1 MAAITDY
8 QWRYGDLT
16 LGRGTDYGI
25 RAVSGL
31 EDLSIRSGS
40 IPTPR
45 RDGSIQADHFVS
57 SRDIVME
64 ITVAGEKD
72 SDARADALA
81 ALYAQFNRSDDPI
94 SLSFKEP
101 GYERRHIW
109 ARVIGRSVP
118 RNPSSAFLRASTFR
132 LIAEDPRIYSVDKKT
147 GIMDVYDSATGGFD
161 LPVIDFPVNF
171 DPSAATTE
179 VNINNAGDADA
190 YPVITVFGPPTGTL
204 TALEITNTRNGDVLD
219 IDTTLVVDQI
229 LTIDM
234 GAYITANGDDIISL
248 DGSTRFG
255 DWQTPRIPLRLA
267 PGDNTLRFEITGTTT
282 DAKASITMQD
292 TWL

>member
-16 LGRGTDYGI
+16 MGRGTDYGI

-57 SRDIVME
+57 SREIIME
-64 ITVAGEKD
+64 ITVAGVKD
-72 SDARADALA
+72 SQARADALA
-81 ALYAQFNRSDDPI
+81 ALYKQFGRADVPV

-101 GYERRHIW
+101 GYARRHIW
-109 ARVIGRSVP
+109 CRPIGRSVP
-118 RNPSSAFLRASTFR
+118 RNPSSAFLRASSFR
-132 LIAEDPRIYSVDKKT
+132 LIAEDPRIYSVDTKT

-161 LPVIDFPVNF
+161 FAADFPEDF
-171 DPSAATTE
+171 TISAATTE
-179 VNINNAGDADA
+179 VNIKNEGDADA

-219 IDTTLVVDQI
+219 IDVTLVIDQI

-234 GAYITANGDDIISL
+234 RAYITANGDDIIAL

-255 DWQTPRIPLRLA
+255 DWQTPRIPLRIS
-267 PGDNTLRFEITGTTT
+267 PGDNVLRFEITGTST
-282 DAKASITMQD
+282 DAKATVVMQD

>member
-57 SRDIVME
+57 SREIVME
-64 ITVAGEKD
+64 ITVAGVKD
-72 SDARADALA
+72 SDERADLLA
-81 ALYAQFNRSDDPI
+81 ALYAQFNRSDEPV

-101 GYERRHIW
+101 GYARRNVW

-118 RNPSSAFLRASTFR
+118 RNPSSAFVRASTFR
-132 LIAEDPRIYSVDKKT
+132 LIAEDPRIYSVDRKD

-161 LPVIDFPVNF
+161 FPATF
-171 DPSAATTE
+171 PETFSIHTATTE
-179 VNINNAGDADA
+179 VNINNEGDADA
-190 YPVITVFGPPTGTL
+190 YPLITVFGPPTGTL
-204 TALEITNTRNGDVLD
+204 TAMEITNTRNGDVLD
-219 IDTTLVVDQI
+219 IDTTLVIDQV

-234 GAYITANGDDIISL
+234 RAYITANGDDIISL

-255 DWQTPRIPLRLA
+255 DWQTPRIPLRIA
-267 PGDNTLRFEITGTTT
+267 PGDNVLRFEISGTST
-282 DAKASITMQD
+282 DAKASIQMHD